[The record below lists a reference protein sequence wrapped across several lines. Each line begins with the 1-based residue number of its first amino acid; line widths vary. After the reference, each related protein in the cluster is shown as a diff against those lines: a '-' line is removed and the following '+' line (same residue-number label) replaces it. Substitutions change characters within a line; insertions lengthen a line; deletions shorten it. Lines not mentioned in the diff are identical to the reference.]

1 MYVYV
6 YVHSISQGSIA
17 IPFYSLALL
26 STLLLNT
33 FVFTRQK
40 KRTDNERK
48 KSLR

>member
-1 MYVYV
+1 MYMYV

-40 KRTDNERK
+40 KELIMQK
-48 KSLR
+48 IVEVM